1 MPWYNEAMIHSVLVP
16 TFEGPLGLLLELAEK
31 GKVELTTISVSDIT
45 AKYLAHVN
53 TMSDLEPEELS
64 DFLRLGSRLLYIKS
78 LALLPREAGREGEE
92 LQRLSLELAEYRRYQ
107 QAARKL
113 SSMLSNSTWQR
124 TAVAKLA
131 AEDLPLPN
139 LKLEVL
145 QEAFTRALKRA
156 EPLMGS
162 NPIDQ
167 GVSQES
173 VINSLRRRLKSGS
186 FELQVILDAAPDRFA
201 IIITFLALL
210 ELLKTGAA
218 TVTQDGQFSPIM
230 IAAPHV

>member
-1 MPWYNEAMIHSVLVP
+1 MIHSVLVP